1 MKLFLKILLFIFIIL
16 FAIGCIF
23 LYNGYS
29 TYKKSIEETSLADK
43 IAEVKSDE
51 DYVSIDEVPE
61 YYRNAVIAV
70 EDHRFESHNGIDII
84 GICRAI
90 FTNIKEWEFIE
101 GGSTITQ
108 QVAKNLYF
116 IYEDNVINRKIAEI
130 FVAFDLENNYS
141 KNDILELYINT
152 IYFGDGYY
160 GIKEAC
166 EGYID
171 KEPKDMTLAD
181 ATMMA
186 GIPNAPSV
194 YAPTV
199 NPDLTLSRQKKVI
212 SSMVEYNYLS
222 QEEADKLIE
231 EIENLYKTTSSL
243 FF

>member
-1 MKLFLKILLFIFIIL
+1 M
-16 FAIGCIF
+16 
-23 LYNGYS
+23 
-29 TYKKSIEETSLADK
+29 ADK

-199 NPDLTLSRQKKVI
+199 NPDLAKKRQKHVLNK
-212 SSMVEYNYLS
+212 MVEYGYIS
-222 QEEADKLIE
+222 QDEANSIK
-231 EIENLYKTTSSL
+231 
-243 FF
+243 

>member
-1 MKLFLKILLFIFIIL
+1 MKLFLKILLFIYIIL

-29 TYKKSIEETSLADK
+29 TYKKAIEETSLADK

-108 QVAKNLYF
+108 QVAKNL
-116 IYEDNVINRKIAEI
+116 
-130 FVAFDLENNYS
+130 
-141 KNDILELYINT
+141 
-152 IYFGDGYY
+152 
-160 GIKEAC
+160 
-166 EGYID
+166 
-171 KEPKDMTLAD
+171 
-181 ATMMA
+181 
-186 GIPNAPSV
+186 
-194 YAPTV
+194 
-199 NPDLTLSRQKKVI
+199 
-212 SSMVEYNYLS
+212 
-222 QEEADKLIE
+222 
-231 EIENLYKTTSSL
+231 
-243 FF
+243 

>member
-29 TYKKSIEETSLADK
+29 TYKKAIEETSLADK

-70 EDHRFESHNGIDII
+70 EVHRFESHNGIDII

-130 FVAFDLENNYS
+130 FVAFDRENNYS